1 MSSSGRGMKGRHWLF
16 CSDKTKTCCSTVVTP
31 EPRKRQ
37 GEVKTTTTV
46 LERTITKLCRLE
58 MDGN

>member
-1 MSSSGRGMKGRHWLF
+1 MGCF
-16 CSDKTKTCCSTVVTP
+16 CSDKTKTCSTVVTR
-31 EPRKRQ
+31 EPRKRR